1 MSALFIYIGSMSSTT
16 KKHQLIG
23 RDKQIDRLILLADRV
38 REKKIPVS
46 VLIAGREGIGKTAL
60 MHYVVGIL
68 GKQDSTLFSLRSPAQ
83 RGRLTPFFP
92 MDQIVMEMLKL
103 RPLALKKSA
112 EEVTEAVRSKLEEM
126 EIIEDKKE
134 LSQHAQ
140 NLRSLLSTT
149 VRSDSD
155 AEEEMTTPVE
165 KYLYSIRRILSLLA
179 DKRSVVLMMDDMHTY
194 SAESL
199 GMVRALRTGLMGKPV
214 LWMLVSEDVSGEA
227 KKLANETLEL
237 APLSRDE
244 LNEFLRESFADLDPF
259 PEKLVDVLYPTS
271 GGVPGVLQHHI
282 GLLIEE
288 RVLVL
293 GPDGNWIFKPDRLV
307 PENLP
312 IDAEAIIE
320 LKLSQLDDAEKE
332 VLLLAAFI
340 GEVFWDDALL
350 ALRRVQRGQ
359 AKEDAAQIWPDDS
372 EILGIQTVIDELSKK
387 GFISSLESQ
396 EFFGVAEYT
405 FVHEELRERLF
416 KEVDKAKTAAYHR
429 AAARWLEM
437 ISSDRIGEYAEVI
450 ARKLEKA
457 GDRHASAHMYMEAAK
472 VARSRY
478 LFERAHYLFS
488 KALDNFDEGEAA
500 DTLES
505 LHEMGNM
512 AQALGK
518 MDDALEH
525 FSHMLQVAW
534 KCVSRAK
541 AAAALSKIGRIHR
554 QQGDYSAAR
563 AFLERSLSLFKQAGD
578 GRGIASTTDD
588 LGTINYLMGNY
599 ERARDLYDRALKG
612 RLEMRDERGVALS
625 YEHIGQIERASGNYD
640 EAEMHFRKALEIR
653 RKIKDADGIISAL
666 NAMGVI
672 AFERG
677 GNEAAISIWKEALE
691 HATRTSNLRMM
702 GYLNNNIGEVFMG
715 LGSYK
720 IAESHFRQCMDISM
734 LLSDKRVEAEVCKNF
749 GLLYTKAGNVKGA
762 REYLNRSIAT
772 AKQIGAKEQMGH
784 ALQAL
789 GQLEGFSVFDESGGP
804 AGAADSYFQEALD
817 IFSDIGN
824 ESEFVRTIE
833 TYGQFLFDHGRVD
846 EALSVMEKALQ
857 ETPIQS
863 EEIKRRMADTIR
875 KMKRFAAS

>member
-1 MSALFIYIGSMSSTT
+1 MSSTNR
-16 KKHQLIG
+16 KHQLIG

-46 VLIAGREGIGKTAL
+46 VLIAGREGVGKTAL
-60 MHYVVGIL
+60 MHYVVSIL
-68 GKQDSTLFSLRSPAQ
+68 GKQDPTLLALRSPAQ
-83 RGRLTPFFP
+83 RGRAAPFFP

-103 RPLALKKSA
+103 KPLALKKPA
-112 EEVTEAVRSKLEEM
+112 EEATETVRSRLEEM
-126 EIIEDKKE
+126 QIIEDKEE
-134 LSQHAQ
+134 LSQHAR

-149 VRSDSD
+149 VRSESD

-179 DKRSVVLMMDDMHTY
+179 DKRSVVLMVDDMHTY

-214 LWMLVSEDVSGEA
+214 LWVLVSEDATGEA

-237 APLSRDE
+237 SPLSRDE
-244 LNEFLRESFADLDPF
+244 LGEFLKESFSDLDPF

-288 RVLVL
+288 RILVL

-312 IDAEAIIE
+312 IDSKAIIE
-320 LKLSQLDDAEKE
+320 LKLSQLDEGERE

-350 ALRRVQRGQ
+350 ALRRVGKAQDR
-359 AKEDAAQIWPDDS
+359 EDAAQIWPDDS
-372 EILGIQTVIDELSKK
+372 EILGIQTVIDELCKK

-396 EFFGVAEYT
+396 EFYGVAEYT
-405 FVHEELRERLF
+405 FAHEGLRQRLLT
-416 KEVDKAKTAAYHR
+416 EADGAKNAAYQR

-437 ISSDRIGEYAEVI
+437 ISRDKIGEYAEVI
-450 ARKLEKA
+450 ARKLERA
-457 GDRHASAHMYMEAAK
+457 GDRHASAHLYVKAAK
-472 VARSRY
+472 VARGRY
-478 LFERAHYLFS
+478 LFERAHYLFG
-488 KALDNFDEGEAA
+488 KALENCDEGEAA
-500 DTLES
+500 DALDS

-525 FSHMLQVAW
+525 FTRMLHVSW

-563 AFLERSLSLFKQAGD
+563 AFLERSLSLFNQAGD
-578 GRGIASTTDD
+578 ARGIASTKDD

-599 ERARDLYDRALKG
+599 ERARELYDRALHG
-612 RLEMRDERGVALS
+612 RLQMNDERGVALS
-625 YEHIGQIERASGNYD
+625 YEHIGQIERASGNYE
-640 EAEMHFRKALEIR
+640 EAEKHFRQALEIR
-653 RKIKDADGIISAL
+653 RKIRDADGIISAL
-666 NAMGVI
+666 NAMGII

-702 GYLNNNIGEVFMG
+702 EYLNNNIGEVFMG

-720 IAESHFRQCMDISM
+720 IAETHFRQCMDIAM
-734 LLSDKRVEAEVCKNF
+734 LVSDKRVEAEVCKNF
-749 GLLYTKAGNVKGA
+749 GLLYTKTGNVKGA

-789 GQLEGFSVFDESGGP
+789 GQLEGFSVFDETGGP

-824 ESEFVRTIE
+824 ESEFLRTIE

-846 EALSVMEKALQ
+846 EAISVMAKALD
-857 ETPIQS
+857 ETPIRS
-863 EEIKRRMADTIR
+863 EEIKKRLAETIR